1 MSSTFTVGLAMLWVG
16 VLFGYVLGVMKANN
30 ARDEQEAW
38 LEQVRQLDRMPIH
51 DLDEYR
57 GETARELANASGRLG
72 AAYDATRHAGN

>member
-30 ARDEQEAW
+30 ARDKQEAW
-38 LEQVRQLDRMPIH
+38 LDQVRQLDRMPIH

-57 GETARELANASGRLG
+57 GETARELANASSRLG
-72 AAYDATRHAGN
+72 AVFDATRHAEN